1 MDIISNEQKEI
12 INNAKKYIVKIFKD
26 DSSGHDFEHSL
37 RVHKNALDISSII
50 LKEQKDNSNFKLN
63 LFIIELSALLH
74 DVDDYKT
81 KNYNKDN
88 PFQNLDLFL
97 KENKITNEH
106 DIKLIKEIISDI
118 SFKAGETKSPESL
131 EGKIVQDADRLD
143 AIGAIGIARAFAF
156 GGSKNRKLY
165 DNDNIYELSKR
176 NFEPFD
182 MSNISFEQYKNKKTD
197 TVTHFYEKLLKLEK
211 MMNTE
216 QGKIIAKKRNEFM
229 KKFLLELFGEIIQK

>member
-12 INNAKKYIVKIFKD
+12 INNAKKYIIKIFKD

>member
-12 INNAKKYIVKIFKD
+12 INNAKKYIIKIFKD

-176 NFEPFD
+176 NFESFD

>member
-1 MDIISNEQKEI
+1 M
-12 INNAKKYIVKIFKD
+12 
-26 DSSGHDFEHSL
+26 HSL
-37 RVHKNALDISSII
+37 RVYKNALDISTII
-50 LKEQKDNSNFKLN
+50 LKEQENNSSFKLN

-88 PFQNLDLFL
+88 PFQNLDFFL
-97 KENKITNEH
+97 KENKLNNEH
-106 DIKLIKEIISDI
+106 DIKLIKEIISEV
-118 SFKAGETKSPESL
+118 SYKAGETKIPESL

-165 DNDNIYELSKR
+165 DQDNIYELSKR

-182 MSNISFEQYKNKKTD
+182 MSDISFEQYKNKKTD

-216 QGKIIAKKRNEFM
+216 QGKTIAKKRTELM
-229 KKFLLELFGEIIQK
+229 KNFLHELFGEIIQK

>member
-1 MDIISNEQKEI
+1 MDNISNEQKEI
-12 INNAKKYIVKIFKD
+12 INNAKKYIIKIFKD

-37 RVHKNALDISSII
+37 RVLKNALDISSII
-50 LKEQKDNSNFKLN
+50 LKEQKDNPNFKLN

>member
-12 INNAKKYIVKIFKD
+12 INNAKKYIIKIFKD

-88 PFQNLDLFL
+88 PSQNLDLFL

-106 DIKLIKEIISDI
+106 DIKLIKEIISEV

-229 KKFLLELFGEIIQK
+229 KNFLLELFGEIIQK

>member
-12 INNAKKYIVKIFKD
+12 INNAKKYIIKIFKD

-50 LKEQKDNSNFKLN
+50 LKDQKDNSNFKLN

-81 KNYNKDN
+81 KNYSKDN

-176 NFEPFD
+176 NFKPFD

>member
-12 INNAKKYIVKIFKD
+12 INNAKNYIIKIFKD

-50 LKEQKDNSNFKLN
+50 LKEQKDNPNFKLN

>member
-1 MDIISNEQKEI
+1 MDNISNEQKEI
-12 INNAKKYIVKIFKD
+12 INNAKKYIIEIFKD
-26 DSSGHDFEHSL
+26 DSSGHDFMHSL
-37 RVHKNALDISSII
+37 RVYKNALDISTII
-50 LKEQKDNSNFKLN
+50 LKEQENNSNFKLN

-88 PFQNLDLFL
+88 PFQNLDFFL
-97 KENKITNEH
+97 KENKINNEH
-106 DIKLIKEIISDI
+106 DIKLIKEIISEV
-118 SFKAGETKSPESL
+118 SYKAGETKIPESL

-165 DNDNIYELSKR
+165 DQDNIYELSKR

-182 MSNISFEQYKNKKTD
+182 MSDISFEQYKNKKTD

-211 MMNTE
+211 KMNTE
-216 QGKIIAKKRNEFM
+216 QGKTIAKKRTELM
-229 KKFLLELFGEIIQK
+229 KNFLHELFGEIIQK

>member
-1 MDIISNEQKEI
+1 MDNISNEQKEI
-12 INNAKKYIVKIFKD
+12 INNAKKYIIKIFKD
-26 DSSGHDFEHSL
+26 DTSGHDFEHSL

-81 KNYNKDN
+81 KNYSKDN
-88 PFQNLDLFL
+88 RFQNLDLFL

-229 KKFLLELFGEIIQK
+229 KKFLFELFGEIIQK